1 MHKIERTLDL
11 SEGTQNTS
19 EVTFNVSETE
29 SREGIKYSVKVNR
42 DLFLSSVVDTEKL
55 KEFWEG
61 VEKKV
66 LEDVEKNEKNNI

>member
-11 SEGTQNTS
+11 SEGTQNSS